1 MIAKETNNGIRY
13 FINVMLYYI
22 DEKIETKESITTHE
36 EATFIILQNQHQQHI
51 FVHTFTRKFQQHF

>member
-22 DEKIETKESITTHE
+22 DENETKKSITR
-36 EATFIILQNQHQQHI
+36 N
-51 FVHTFTRKFQQHF
+51 